1 MYKDA
6 ILTKAASYE
15 NIVLYGAGV
24 VGSKVK
30 DDLVNRGVQKSQ
42 LTFAVTLKSDNQDE
56 KDGIPVKQIDEFK
69 GSRDNTIFIITAKE
83 EKQYEM
89 LQNMQRL
96 GIENVLYL
104 SDEVRYSL

>member
-1 MYKDA
+1 MKDSN
-6 ILTKAASYE
+6 LE
-15 NIVLYGAGV
+15 NSRWMTEKEKKTIFKQYSFSALG
-24 VGSKVK
+24 
-30 DDLVNRGVQKSQ
+30 N
-42 LTFAVTLKSDNQDE
+42 VT

-69 GSRDNTIFIITAKE
+69 GSGDNTIFIITVKE